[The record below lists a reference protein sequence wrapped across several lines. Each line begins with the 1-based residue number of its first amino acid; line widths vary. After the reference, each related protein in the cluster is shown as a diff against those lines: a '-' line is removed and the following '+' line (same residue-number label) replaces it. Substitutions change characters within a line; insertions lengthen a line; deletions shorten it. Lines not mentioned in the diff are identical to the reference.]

1 VTELGWARAELSAER
16 ERLRRLSA
24 SLTVESSERSRPEA
38 TVVDQHEADV
48 SAEMLERARDLSI
61 LEQVEAELRDIER
74 ALRRL
79 EDGTYGICEACGRP
93 IAEARLRAKPET
105 PFCLQDRSR
114 AEREAAA
121 G

>member
-1 VTELGWARAELSAER
+1 MTDFGWARDELTGER
-16 ERLRRLSA
+16 ERLRRLRA
-24 SLTVESSERSRPEA
+24 SLTVEASERSRPEA
-38 TVVDQHEADV
+38 TVIDQHEADV

-79 EDGTYGICEACGRP
+79 DDGTYGICEACGRP
-93 IAEARLRAKPET
+93 IAEARLRAKPEA
-105 PFCLQDRSR
+105 PFCIDDRSR